1 MYQKPKIKKQDNP
14 MQQAIMDRMQK
25 VAQYRPAMG
34 QRPVPLVQGQEPK
47 PGATVPDFEPA
58 QQELN
63 EGLYNNPEFL
73 KFQQALFAM
82 MNKGKK

>member
-1 MYQKPKIKKQDNP
+1 MYQKPKIKKQVSP

-25 VAQYRPAMG
+25 VAQYQPAMG
-34 QRPVPLVQGQEPK
+34 QRPVPTGEPR
-47 PGATVPDFEPA
+47 PGATVPDFESAPSTA
-58 QQELN
+58 PESLI
-63 EGLYNNPEFL
+63 NNPEFM